1 MHIHLIKYSNIT
13 FEELNTVTKYFK
25 NVIICSLCVWDIK
38 CSSLIN
44 FFTFVNLRG
53 VNYNRKLFPPLSLL
67 SLALS
72 MEGVALSFF
81 NLYSYQSVR
90 EMQ

>member
-53 VNYNRKLFPPLSLL
+53 VNYNRKLFPSSLSPLNGRGCPFIL
-67 SLALS
+67 
-72 MEGVALSFF
+72 
-81 NLYSYQSVR
+81 
-90 EMQ
+90 